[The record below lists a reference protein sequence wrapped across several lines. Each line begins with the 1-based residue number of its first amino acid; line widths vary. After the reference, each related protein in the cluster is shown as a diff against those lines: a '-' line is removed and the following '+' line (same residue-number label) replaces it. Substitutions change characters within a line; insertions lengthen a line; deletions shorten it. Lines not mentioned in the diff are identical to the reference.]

1 MSKIN
6 LYSFIIVAPAIIFSV
21 RLILEEVANMLA
33 ISDYAK
39 QLNWINQLIRKI
51 TRTEVKQSE
60 INEELVSILQM
71 LSIMV
76 SAGASPMSAM
86 KYVSKRS
93 EGILPSLIKQSFR
106 KYEDGRTLTQTLDF
120 IATATGSSQ
129 VRRLTNSIQIAIHR
143 GTPILEVLNNQ
154 VLALNKQ
161 MNFNLMKLSGKSEIT
176 LLIPVVFLILPVSIS
191 FAIWPSIYGLN
202 QAGF

>member
-6 LYSFIIVAPAIIFSV
+6 LYSFILVAPAIIFSV

-76 SAGASPMSAM
+76 SAGESPMSAM

-93 EGILPSLIKQSFR
+93 EGILPSLIKQSFM

-161 MNFNLMKLSGKSEIT
+161 INFNLMKLSGKSEIT

>member
-6 LYSFIIVAPAIIFSV
+6 LYSFILVAPAIIFSV

-51 TRTEVKQSE
+51 TRTEVKQSK

-76 SAGASPMSAM
+76 SAGESPMSAM

-93 EGILPSLIKQSFR
+93 EGILPSLIKQSFM

-129 VRRLTNSIQIAIHR
+129 VKRLTNSIQIAIHR

-161 MNFNLMKLSGKSEIT
+161 INFNLMKLSGKSEIT

>member
-6 LYSFIIVAPAIIFSV
+6 LYSFILVAPAIIFSV

-76 SAGASPMSAM
+76 SAGESPMSAM

-93 EGILPSLIKQSFR
+93 EGILPSLIKQSFM
-106 KYEDGRTLTQTLDF
+106 KYEDGRTLTQTLNF

-129 VRRLTNSIQIAIHR
+129 VRRLTNSVQIAIHR

-161 MNFNLMKLSGKSEIT
+161 INFNLMKLSGKSEIT

>member
-6 LYSFIIVAPAIIFSV
+6 LYSLILVAPAIIFSI
-21 RLILEEVANMLA
+21 RITLGEVANIIA

-39 QLNWINQLIRKI
+39 QLNWIDQLLKKI

-76 SAGASPMSAM
+76 SAGESPMSAL

-93 EGILPSLIKQSFR
+93 EGILPRLIKQSFM
-106 KYEDGRTLTQTLDF
+106 KYEDGRTITQTLDF
-120 IATATGSSQ
+120 IATATGSLQ

-143 GTPILEVLNNQ
+143 GTPILEVINNQ

-161 MNFNLMKLSGKSEIT
+161 INFNLMKLSGKSEIT

>member
-1 MSKIN
+1 M
-6 LYSFIIVAPAIIFSV
+6 YSFILVAPAIIFSV

-76 SAGASPMSAM
+76 SAGESPMSAM

-93 EGILPSLIKQSFR
+93 EGILPSLIKQSFM

-161 MNFNLMKLSGKSEIT
+161 INFNLMKLSGKSEIT